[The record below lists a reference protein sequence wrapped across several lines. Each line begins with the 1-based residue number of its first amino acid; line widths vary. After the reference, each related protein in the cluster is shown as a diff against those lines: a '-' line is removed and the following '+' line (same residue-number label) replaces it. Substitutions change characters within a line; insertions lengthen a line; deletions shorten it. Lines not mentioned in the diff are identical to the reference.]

1 MDVDYCAFEVT
12 VIPAHKKLVK
22 FHQVMLDFSDLTEK
36 LESNTQILNQTLRQI
51 SALENA
57 LMFHGAVRN
66 KGNDKIYLK
75 TFINKI
81 QIWPIFG
88 LLEFVT
94 FGVFSYLIN
103 SK

>member
-1 MDVDYCAFEVT
+1 
-12 VIPAHKKLVK
+12 
-22 FHQVMLDFSDLTEK
+22 MLDFSDLTEK
-36 LESNTQILNQTLRQI
+36 LESNAQILNQTLRQI

-81 QIWPIFG
+81 QIWPIVFG
-88 LLEFVT
+88 LLDRVCDLWCF
-94 FGVFSYLIN
+94 FLFDQPCQMIPIS
-103 SK
+103 